1 MATENDTLNDMF
13 VVPFDSLN
21 NDDFLHVNSPV
32 GMNDSL
38 YEIYEK
44 CTTFNFC
51 SFKYS
56 DHDAGDFD
64 NNIDPD
70 NNLYNDIETKCN
82 YYTDNQFDTN
92 MQDIGLLGLSI
103 IHFNARSLNANFV
116 KMYDY

>member
-1 MATENDTLNDMF
+1 MASEPNNIANLSI
-13 VVPFDSLN
+13 DSLN

-32 GMNDSL
+32 GMNL

-64 NNIDPD
+64 NNIRIRIRIS
-70 NNLYNDIETKCN
+70 LLSGTKP
-82 YYTDNQFDTN
+82 
-92 MQDIGLLGLSI
+92 
-103 IHFNARSLNANFV
+103 IHACV
-116 KMYDY
+116 PVQM